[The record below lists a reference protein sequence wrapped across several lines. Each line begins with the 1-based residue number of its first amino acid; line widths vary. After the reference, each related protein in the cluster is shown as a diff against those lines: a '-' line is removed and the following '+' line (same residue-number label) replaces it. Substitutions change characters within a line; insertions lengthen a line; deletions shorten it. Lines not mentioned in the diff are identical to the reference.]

1 MSERYLDIEII
12 ILTDLN
18 HLKSK
23 HEEIDLDGYMKGSK
37 ELFDFSKYKKIG
49 DYKIDISLS
58 NLLSNGHIKYKTGN
72 HCLPKYE
79 NLIKG
84 LFCITDYGRTM
95 LDLNGFSN
103 HIYQT
108 IEHTSND
115 WKNRLKNLNEQYLA
129 QIITI
134 FGLFIAVFSFILTVS
149 KNTINITIP
158 ITEKGINLTSRLG
171 ADLYWQVIL
180 LKSISVIPLALILFI
195 FICAIYF
202 VFKR

>member
-1 MSERYLDIEII
+1 MSERYVDVEIS

-18 HLKSK
+18 FLKSNY
-23 HEEIDLDGYMKGSK
+23 EEIGLDVYMRESK
-37 ELFDFSKYKKIG
+37 ELFDSSKYRQIG
-49 DYKIDISLS
+49 SYKIDISLTS
-58 NLLSNGHIKYKTGN
+58 LFSNGHIKYKTGERS
-72 HCLPKYE
+72 LPKYE

-95 LDLNGFSN
+95 LDLNVFSN
-103 HIYQT
+103 NIYQT

-115 WKNRLKNLNEQYLA
+115 WKNQLKKLHEQYFG

-134 FGLFIAVFSFILTVS
+134 FGLFVAVFSFILTIS
-149 KNTINITIP
+149 KNSINITIP
-158 ITEKGINLTSRLG
+158 ITEKGIDLTSKLG

-180 LKSISVIPLALILFI
+180 LKSISVIPLALILFL

-202 VFKR
+202 VFKK

>member
-1 MSERYLDIEII
+1 M
-12 ILTDLN
+12 
-18 HLKSK
+18 
-23 HEEIDLDGYMKGSK
+23 
-37 ELFDFSKYKKIG
+37 
-49 DYKIDISLS
+49 
-58 NLLSNGHIKYKTGN
+58 
-72 HCLPKYE
+72 
-79 NLIKG
+79 IKG

-108 IEHTSND
+108 IEQTSND

-149 KNTINITIP
+149 KNSINITIP
-158 ITEKGINLTSRLG
+158 ITEKGINLTSKLG

-180 LKSISVIPLALILFI
+180 LKSISVIPLAFILFI
-195 FICAIYF
+195 FICALYF